1 MLRSGWYMFAYDIA
15 DPKRLLRVH
24 RVMKQAGLAA
34 QKSVFFVQGNEPEI
48 KDLLNRLGKII
59 KHSKDDIRAYPVTH
73 PSQVWTTGGPL
84 ETFPLVRGGQ
94 KNNSTKQQARDSKS
108 ILKMVL
114 KKFSL

>member
-1 MLRSGWYMFAYDIA
+1 MSRTGWYMFAYDIA
-15 DPKRLLRVH
+15 DPKRLLKVH

-34 QKSVFFVQGNEPEI
+34 QKSVFFVQGNESEI
-48 KDLLNRLGKII
+48 VGLLNRLEKII

-94 KNNSTKQQARDSKS
+94 RSSSKKQQSKDSKS
-108 ILKMVL
+108 VLKKIL
-114 KKFSL
+114 KKFSA